1 MSGAN
6 VTADEGGKGNGKG
19 GGNAKGKGNGG
30 GDGRA
35 WRPASNPWLIAIV
48 VTLAA
53 FMEVLDTTI
62 VNVALPHIAGTMSAS
77 YDEATWTLTSYL
89 VANGIVLPISG
100 FLGRLLGRKRYFVIC
115 IAAFTVCS
123 FLCGIATNLGQ
134 LIVFRILQGLFGGGL
149 QPNQQSII
157 LDTFP
162 PEQRNRA
169 FSISAIAIVV
179 APVLGPTLGGWI
191 TDTFSWRWVFLLN
204 VPVGILTVLAVM
216 QLVEDPPWRRDG
228 QRGIRIDYIG
238 IGLIAIGLGCL
249 QVMLDRGE
257 DEDWFGSN
265 FIRIF
270 AVLAVAGL
278 TGAGLWLR
286 YAKKPVVDLACLRD
300 RNFLLGCITIAM
312 FAAVLYG
319 SAVIVPQLAQQQL
332 GYTATLAGLVLSPG
346 AILITLEIPIVSRLM
361 PHVQT
366 RYLVGTGFVLLA
378 ASLVYS
384 RTLVPDIDYRHLMY
398 IRCAQSMAI
407 GFLFVPITT
416 LAYLTIPQRLNDD
429 ASALFTM
436 FRNVAG
442 SIGISVSTALIRERA
457 QARMAHLSEH
467 MSPLSQN
474 FQDALQRNA
483 QSISAL
489 SGVPPSAA
497 LQTANGRLYETFV
510 SQATILA
517 YIDVFAILAV
527 FCAACIPLTFLF
539 TPAKAAGGGGGH

>member
-30 GDGRA
+30 GDGQA

>member
-30 GDGRA
+30 GDGQA

-169 FSISAIAIVV
+169 FSISAVAIVV